1 VPRGEPRTVYEG
13 TTSGW
18 RERGL
23 TEPHDVAFKHA
34 VLDAYEAAREN
45 GETSSEF
52 RVVAIIIKG
61 DNPPSD
67 YKVQI
72 VAHP

>member
-1 VPRGEPRTVYEG
+1 MPRGEPRTVYEG

-23 TEPHDVAFKHA
+23 AEPDDVLFRHA
-34 VLDAYEAAREN
+34 VLDAYETAREN
-45 GETSSEF
+45 GEHSSEF
-52 RVVAIIIKG
+52 RVVSIIIKG

-72 VAHP
+72 VPHP